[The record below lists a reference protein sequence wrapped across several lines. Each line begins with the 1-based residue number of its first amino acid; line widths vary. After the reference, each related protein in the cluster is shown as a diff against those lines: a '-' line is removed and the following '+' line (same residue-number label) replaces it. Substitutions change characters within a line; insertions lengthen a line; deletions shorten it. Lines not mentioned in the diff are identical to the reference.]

1 MIKEFLIKRRNAI
14 QAKRLM
20 LRQAMNSEIINA
32 IQFQVM
38 EEQKKSDVSIP
49 SFLEVDR
56 RYEELNIKTA
66 DDLRRVYK
74 TFLELGWVSG
84 AINV

>member
-14 QAKRLM
+14 QAKKLM
-20 LRQAMNSEIINA
+20 LRQAMNSEIVNA

-49 SFLEVDR
+49 YFLEVDR

-74 TFLELGWVSG
+74 NFLKLGWVSG